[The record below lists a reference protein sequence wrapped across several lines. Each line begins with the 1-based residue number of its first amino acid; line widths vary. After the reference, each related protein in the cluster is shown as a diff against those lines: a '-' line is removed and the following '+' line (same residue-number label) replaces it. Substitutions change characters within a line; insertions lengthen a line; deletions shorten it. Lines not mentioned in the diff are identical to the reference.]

1 MSDSA
6 PLAISTE
13 TRLGRYLG
21 RAPDISS
28 ALFVASCARIIG
40 DVRLGRDSSVFYGAV
55 LRADIASIRVGEESN
70 VQDGCIIHLADDLD
84 TVVGDRCT
92 IGHAAILHGCR
103 VGNTT
108 LVGMRATI
116 LDGAEIGEEC
126 LVGAGA
132 LVTQRM
138 VVPARSLVLDSPA
151 KVVRPLTARE
161 IESLHESAAKYR
173 IVARAHAE
181 RQAR

>member
-6 PLAISTE
+6 PSAVATGI
-13 TRLGRYLG
+13 RLERHLG
-21 RAPDISS
+21 QEPDISS
-28 ALFVASCARIIG
+28 ASFVAPCARIIG
-40 DVRLGRDSSVFYGAV
+40 DVRLGRGSSVFYGAV
-55 LRADIASIRVGEESN
+55 LRADIAAIHIGEGSN

-84 TVVGDRCT
+84 TVVGDDCT
-92 IGHAAILHGCR
+92 IGHAAILHACR

-108 LVGMRATI
+108 LIGMRTTI
-116 LDGAEIGEEC
+116 LDGAVIGEEC

-138 VVPARSLVLDSPA
+138 AVPSRSLVLGSPA
-151 KVVRPLTARE
+151 KVVRPLTPRE

-173 IVARAHAE
+173 IVARAHAQ